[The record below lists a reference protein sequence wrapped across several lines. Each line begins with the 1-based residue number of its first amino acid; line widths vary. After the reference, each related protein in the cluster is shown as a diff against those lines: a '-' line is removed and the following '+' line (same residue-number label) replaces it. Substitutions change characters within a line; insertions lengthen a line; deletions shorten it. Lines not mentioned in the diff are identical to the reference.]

1 MLDQCVE
8 LSAESD
14 IFIACAAVADYRP
27 AEVQTQKIK
36 KGAEFTSLELVR
48 NPDIVATVSST
59 NPRPFTVG
67 FAAETND
74 VVQYARGK
82 MQRKGLDMIVANDV
96 SKQDIGFNSD
106 ENAVTVVWPD
116 GEHSLAQSSKL
127 NIARQV
133 VELIAGQIKPES

>member
-1 MLDQCVE
+1 M
-8 LSAESD
+8 
-14 IFIACAAVADYRP
+14 
-27 AEVQTQKIK
+27 
-36 KGAEFTSLELVR
+36 ELVG
-48 NPDIVATVSST
+48 NPDIVAAVASA

-74 VVQYARGK
+74 VVEYAKGK

-96 SKQDIGFNSD
+96 SKHDIGFNSD

-116 GEHSLAQSSKL
+116 GEQTLAQSSKL

-133 VELIAGQIKPES
+133 VGLIAGQMKPVS